1 MLSSPSGAAIPAA
14 LVDVYVPNPRA
25 GAKMPARLEI
35 GFRRPGFNM
44 NCRDNFSG
52 TYGTRLAASAG
63 PSQGGHK
70 TAGRRPGTVGSMN
83 GTWAT

>member
-1 MLSSPSGAAIPAA
+1 
-14 LVDVYVPNPRA
+14 VDAYVPNPRA
-25 GAKMPARLEI
+25 GAKVPAGPEI
-35 GFRRPGFNM
+35 VRRRPGFNV

-63 PSQGGHK
+63 PFRGGHK